1 MMNRMNLTAIL
12 LALLPAFST
21 VFAGPESQN
30 ADRTEAPYF
39 FVQSDDP
46 ALDQLPLKATRSEV
60 SITGVI
66 ADVIITQV
74 YQNNGS
80 RPLEAV
86 YIFPASTRAAVYKL
100 RMKIGTRIIEAKIA
114 EREAARQEYETAKQ
128 NGYSAS
134 LLEQQRPNVFQMNIA
149 NIMPGDTIEVEL
161 RYTELL
167 IPEEQEYAFVLPTV
181 TGPRY
186 ANENNT
192 EGWVA
197 NPYLGEGEK
206 PSYTFDI
213 VVHLSA
219 GMPIRQMV
227 CTSHRTRIDYI
238 SETEA
243 DVRLDPH
250 EKNGGDR
257 DFILRYRLNGDRI
270 GNGLMLYRGEKE
282 NFFLL
287 MVQPP
292 ARIKPENIPARE
304 YIFIVDVSG
313 SMHGFPLEISKTLI
327 RDLVRNLRSQDYFNV
342 LLFAGG
348 SSLLSHKSLPA
359 NTENI
364 NRALD
369 LIDRQ
374 TGGGGTEILPA
385 LQQAMALPGTGDIS
399 RTIVIA
405 TDGYV
410 NVEKE
415 TFDLIR
421 NNLNQANV
429 FAFGIGSSVNRF
441 LIEGLARAGQG
452 EPFIVS
458 EFGEA
463 AATADRFRKYIE
475 APVLTKISYDIRNFA
490 AYDVE
495 PKKIPDLFAERPILV
510 YGKWKGDVEGEIKV
524 TGNTAGGSKLDLV
537 TNVGKFEALPEHGAL
552 RYLWAR
558 NRIAVLSDY
567 IRVDQDKEAQLEVT
581 NLGLTYNLLTEF
593 TSFLG
598 VDSEKRNT
606 TGEVVSVK
614 QPLPLP
620 RGVSGYAVG
629 TAFAGARGM
638 QKAVAFESLGSLD
651 AAAENTRP
659 QTQKS
664 GITIGAVIG
673 SDGADSLAV
682 RYFTRNHVADLEKCL
697 RKVLTNGSKGKIMLL
712 LIIEPDGTCSKA
724 SVIHHT
730 LSGSQFSKCL
740 IGNFYRTK
748 FTGNWPGKTCK
759 VTLELIIN

>member
-1 MMNRMNLTAIL
+1 MKTHMNLTAIL

-21 VFAGPESQN
+21 VSAGPESQN

-46 ALDQLPLKATRSEV
+46 ALDQLPLKSTRSDV

-66 ADVIITQV
+66 ADVTVTQV

-80 RPLEAV
+80 RPLEAI
-86 YIFPASTRAAVYKL
+86 YIFPASTRAAVYRL
-100 RMKIGTRIIEAKIA
+100 RMKIGTRTIEAKIA
-114 EREAARQEYETAKQ
+114 EREAAREEYETAKQ

-134 LLEQQRPNVFQMNIA
+134 LLEQQRPNVFQMNVA

-161 RYTELL
+161 KYTELL
-167 IPEEQEYAFVLPTV
+167 VPEEKEYVFVLPTV

-186 ANENNT
+186 AAENNT

-213 VVHLSA
+213 AVHLSA

-227 CTSHRTRIDYI
+227 CTSHRTRIDYV

-243 DVRLDPH
+243 DVRLDPQEMH
-250 EKNGGDR
+250 GGDR

-270 GNGLMLYRGEKE
+270 SNGLLLYKGEKE

-304 YIFIVDVSG
+304 YIFIVDISG

-348 SSLLSHKSLPA
+348 SSLLAHKSLPA

-364 NRALD
+364 TRALD

-374 TGGGGTEILPA
+374 RGGGGTEILPA
-385 LQQAMALPGTGDIS
+385 LQQALALPRTGEIS

-410 NVEKE
+410 SVEKE

-463 AATADRFRKYIE
+463 AATADRFRRYIE
-475 APVLTKISYDIRNFA
+475 SPVLSNISYKIEDFK
-490 AYDVE
+490 AYDIE
-495 PKKIPDLFAERPILV
+495 PKMIPDLFAERPLLL
-510 YGKWKGDVEGEIKV
+510 YGKWKGETGGQIKIS
-524 TGNTAGGSKLDLV
+524 GRAAGGRSLDLV
-537 TNVGKFEALPEHGAL
+537 TQVEKFDPQPEHGAL

-558 NRIAVLSDY
+558 NRIALLSDY
-567 IRVDQDKEAQLEVT
+567 IRVDQDQEARLEVT

-593 TSFLG
+593 TSFLA
-598 VDSEKRNT
+598 VDSERRNAA
-606 TGEVVSVK
+606 GGVVTVK

-629 TAFAGARGM
+629 TAFAGAGM
-638 QKAVAFESLGSLD
+638 MKKGVAFESVGAPD
-651 AAAENTRP
+651 VAAENSLP
-659 QTQKS
+659 QIGNS
-664 GITIGAVIG
+664 GITIGKVIG
-673 SDGADSLAV
+673 SNGADSIAV
-682 RYFTRNHVADLEKCL
+682 RYFIQNHMSELEKCL
-697 RKVLTNGSKGKIMLL
+697 QKVLSAGSKGKIMLL
-712 LIIEPDGTCSKA
+712 LIVEPDGTCSRA
-724 SVIHHT
+724 SIIHHT
-730 LSGSQFSKCL
+730 LGGSQFSKCL
-740 IGNFYRTK
+740 MRNFYKIK
-748 FTGNWPGKTCK
+748 FTGNWPEQTSHLT
-759 VTLELIIN
+759 VELVIN